1 MYDDSEK
8 ATCKIQ
14 NGTQKSQ
21 GDSDPPSTW
30 PDAPS
35 AATAPQFWNK

>member
-8 ATCKIQ
+8 ATYKIQ

-21 GDSDPPSTW
+21 GDSDPTSTCT
-30 PDAPS
+30 DAPS
-35 AATAPQFWNK
+35 AAPQFRNK

>member
-1 MYDDSEK
+1 MNDDSEK

-21 GDSDPPSTW
+21 GDSDTPSTW
-30 PDAPS
+30 PDDPS
-35 AATAPQFWNK
+35 AAMAPQFQNK